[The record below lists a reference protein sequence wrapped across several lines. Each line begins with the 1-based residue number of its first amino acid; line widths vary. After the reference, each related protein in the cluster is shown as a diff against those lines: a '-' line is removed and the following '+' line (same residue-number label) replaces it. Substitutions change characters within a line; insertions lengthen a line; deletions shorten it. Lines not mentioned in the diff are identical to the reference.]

1 MNLILQFFFLFLA
14 ISTNILFLEKLTIDN
29 SIDNKNIILIS
40 YSTSAFFFILFFY
53 CLIFL
58 RKQSI
63 LEVFKKNFKNIL
75 LVFISLFFS
84 FLILEIFLNKFDH
97 KFFKKKMKKY
107 NYEFIANY
115 KYNQEGFRDEEF
127 FKDEKKIL
135 LIGDSFVFGSAV
147 DEPYTI
153 DKFLERKYLEKNNKE
168 INVFNLG
175 IPGADIND
183 YLNILKKNI
192 SNSVEKIFIFIYVDN
207 DIYPNFGK
215 NSLKMN
221 IIKYIDNLK
230 FLNLLS
236 SNLIK
241 DRITNIDF
249 YDDYKI
255 SEKYKKIF
263 QSKLANPYLL
273 SLKYRG
279 NFSVYYNQMSV
290 WFKNS
295 EKENLKKIIEISNQN
310 ESQLIFVLIPSKF
323 QVKLEYQT
331 LPKKEFEYKFDTNE
345 VVNNSIQIEMTEWF
359 KDKNINVIDLLPIL
373 KKSKKFNYYIID
385 DHFNKYGN
393 ELTSESLIEF
403 LNQ

>member
-1 MNLILQFFFLFLA
+1 MNLILQSLFLLIA
-14 ISTNILFLEKLTIDN
+14 ISSNILFLEKLTIDN
-29 SIDNKNIILIS
+29 NIDNKNIILIS
-40 YSTSAFFFILFFY
+40 YSISTFFFILFFY

-63 LEVFKKNFKNIL
+63 LKLFKKNFKNTL

-84 FLILEIFLNKFDH
+84 LLILEIFLHKFDY
-97 KFFKKKMKKY
+97 KFFKKKIREY

-115 KYNQEGFRDEEF
+115 KYNKEGYRDEEF
-127 FKDEKKIL
+127 FKDEKKII

-153 DKFLERKYLEKNNKE
+153 DKFLEKKYLDKNNKK
-168 INVFNLG
+168 INIFNLG
-175 IPGADIND
+175 VPGADIND

-192 SNSVEKIFIFIYVDN
+192 SSSVEKIFIFIYVDN
-207 DIYPNFGK
+207 DIYSNFGK
-215 NSLKMN
+215 DSLKMN

-241 DRITNIDF
+241 DRITNLDF
-249 YDDYKI
+249 YDDYQI
-255 SEKYKKIF
+255 NEKYKKIF

-279 NFSVYYNQMSV
+279 NFSDYYNQMFV

-295 EKENLKKIIEISNQN
+295 KKENLKKIIEISNQN
-310 ESQLIFVLIPSKF
+310 KSELIFVLIPSKF

-331 LPKKEFEYKFDTNE
+331 LPKKEFEYKFDTNK
-345 VVNNSIQIEMTEWF
+345 VVNNNVQIAMIEWF
-359 KDKNINVIDLLPIL
+359 KEKNVNIVDLLPVL
-373 KKSKKFNYYIID
+373 KNSKKLNYYIID
-385 DHFNKYGN
+385 DHFNKFGN
-393 ELTSESLIEF
+393 ELTSETLIEF
-403 LNQ
+403 LN

>member
-1 MNLILQFFFLFLA
+1 M
-14 ISTNILFLEKLTIDN
+14 KL
-29 SIDNKNIILIS
+29 
-40 YSTSAFFFILFFY
+40 
-53 CLIFL
+53 
-58 RKQSI
+58 
-63 LEVFKKNFKNIL
+63 FKKNFKNTL

-84 FLILEIFLNKFDH
+84 LLILEIFLHKFDY
-97 KFFKKKMKKY
+97 KFFKKKIREY

-115 KYNQEGFRDEEF
+115 KYNKEGYRDEEF
-127 FKDEKKIL
+127 FKDEKKII

-153 DKFLERKYLEKNNKE
+153 DKFLEKKYLDKNNKK
-168 INVFNLG
+168 INIFNLG
-175 IPGADIND
+175 VPGADIND

-192 SNSVEKIFIFIYVDN
+192 SSSVEKIFIFIYVDN
-207 DIYPNFGK
+207 DIYSNFGK
-215 NSLKMN
+215 DSLKMN

-241 DRITNIDF
+241 DRITNLDF
-249 YDDYKI
+249 YDDYQI
-255 SEKYKKIF
+255 NEKYKKIF

-279 NFSVYYNQMSV
+279 NFSDYYNQMFV

-310 ESQLIFVLIPSKF
+310 KSELIFVLIPSKF

-331 LPKKEFEYKFDTNE
+331 LPKKEFEYKFDTNK
-345 VVNNSIQIEMTEWF
+345 VVNNNVQIAMIEWF
-359 KDKNINVIDLLPIL
+359 KEKNVNIVDLLPVL
-373 KKSKKFNYYIID
+373 KKSKKLNYYIID
-385 DHFNKYGN
+385 DHFNKFGN
-393 ELTSESLIEF
+393 ELTSETLIEF
-403 LNQ
+403 LN

>member
-1 MNLILQFFFLFLA
+1 MNLILQSLFLLIA
-14 ISTNILFLEKLTIDN
+14 ISSNILFLEKLTIDN
-29 SIDNKNIILIS
+29 NIDNKNIILIS
-40 YSTSAFFFILFFY
+40 YSISTFFFILFFY

-63 LEVFKKNFKNIL
+63 LKLFKKNFKNTL

-84 FLILEIFLNKFDH
+84 LLILEIFLHKFDY
-97 KFFKKKMKKY
+97 KFFKKKIREY

-115 KYNQEGFRDEEF
+115 KYNKEGYRDEEF
-127 FKDEKKIL
+127 FKDEKKII

-153 DKFLERKYLEKNNKE
+153 DKFLEKKYLDKNNKK
-168 INVFNLG
+168 INIFNLG
-175 IPGADIND
+175 VPGADIND

-192 SNSVEKIFIFIYVDN
+192 SSSVEKIFIFIYVDN
-207 DIYPNFGK
+207 DIYSNFGK
-215 NSLKMN
+215 DSLKMN

-241 DRITNIDF
+241 DRITNLDF
-249 YDDYKI
+249 YDDYQI
-255 SEKYKKIF
+255 NEKYKKIF

-279 NFSVYYNQMSV
+279 NFSDYYNQMFV

-295 EKENLKKIIEISNQN
+295 KKENLKKIIEISNQN
-310 ESQLIFVLIPSKF
+310 KSELIFVLIPSKF

-331 LPKKEFEYKFDTNE
+331 LPKKEFEYKFDTNK
-345 VVNNSIQIEMTEWF
+345 VVNNNVQIAMIEWF
-359 KDKNINVIDLLPIL
+359 KEKNVNIVDLLPVL
-373 KKSKKFNYYIID
+373 KKSKKLNYYIID
-385 DHFNKYGN
+385 DHFNKFGN
-393 ELTSESLIEF
+393 ELTSETLIEF
-403 LNQ
+403 LN